1 MTNSNDV
8 EVIIGGE
15 VLTLSGAESEE
26 YLQKV
31 ASYINNKLIE
41 VTRTESFRRQTQE
54 RQSVL
59 LALNIADDYYKALA
73 RIKELEETISTKDNE
88 LYNIKSK
95 LVNLQIKLENTEK
108 NVKTLENQANEYSKK
123 IIRLETELKN

>member
-1 MTNSNDV
+1 MANSNDV

-31 ASYINNKLIE
+31 ASYINNKILEI
-41 VTRTESFRRQTQE
+41 TRTESFKRQTQE

-59 LALNIADDYYKALA
+59 LALNIADDYHKALNK
-73 RIKELEETISTKDNE
+73 IGELEDIISSKDNE
-88 LYNIKSK
+88 MYNIKSK

-108 NVKTLENQANEYSKK
+108 NVKSLENQANEYSKK

>member
-1 MTNSNDV
+1 MANSNDV

-31 ASYINNKLIE
+31 ASYINNKIME
-41 VTRTESFRRQTQE
+41 ITRIDSYKRQTQE

-59 LALNIADDYYKALA
+59 LALNIADDYYKALS
-73 RIKELEETISTKDNE
+73 RIDELEEIISNKDNE
-88 LYNIKSK
+88 TYNIKSK

-108 NVKTLENQANEYSKK
+108 TVKSLENQNNEYSKK